1 VTRLFLLTL
10 AFILA
15 LNAQPAGTPVLFEG
29 QELLRI
35 QAPNPPYSPEDRA
48 RDLQSRLAAL
58 SALEKRAEVAIVP
71 MPKQGGAALM
81 AGGAFLIFV
90 TAEDAAAAKT
100 STLDLAQ
107 RWADILTAALHR
119 SRQSHSLTS
128 YLLGGLKSIAAWLLF
143 AALCWLVVRGGDWAG
158 RHITGWT
165 GRQSAAR
172 RARGFI
178 LVLWN
183 RAARLALWIVKVV
196 IGVFLLFQ
204 FSFVLSFTFSQ
215 FPQTAGISTTLLD
228 YLKAVFTR
236 IATAFFDYL
245 PSGGIVLI
253 VVLLTVYALR
263 GLNLFAHAIEHGEL
277 SLPGLH
283 PEMARPTYQLVRIL
297 ASLFALVIVFPYLPG
312 SGSDAFRGVS
322 LLVGILISFGS
333 GSSVSNIVAGVVLTY
348 MRPFKVGDRVSIAG
362 TLGDVIE
369 KTLLVTRVRTPKNV
383 EVVIP
388 NSAILAGQ
396 IENFSA
402 MARSR
407 GLILH
412 TTITIGYDAPW
423 QAVHQ
428 ALIDAALATEA
439 ILPDPRPFVLQTSL
453 NDFHVSYEL
462 NAYTNRP
469 NEFQLTYARL
479 HANIQ
484 DSFNRAGIEIMS
496 PNYFALRD
504 GNTVTIPPQFRPP
517 DYQRPGFRVEPQA
530 GGSAP

>member
-1 VTRLFLLTL
+1 MTRLFLLTL
-10 AFILA
+10 AFFLA

-29 QELLRI
+29 KELFRI
-35 QAPNPPYSPEDRA
+35 QAPNPPYSTEDRA
-48 RDLQSRLAAL
+48 RDLQSRLTAL
-58 SALEKRAEVAIVP
+58 STLEKKAEVAIIP
-71 MPKQGGAALM
+71 MQKQGGAALM

-100 STLDLAQ
+100 SAVELAQ
-107 RWADILTAALHR
+107 LWADALTAALQR
-119 SRQSHSLTS
+119 SRQSHSLAS

-143 AALCWLVVRGGDWAG
+143 AALCWLLVRCVNWTGG
-158 RHITGWT
+158 HITAWA

-183 RAARLALWIVKVV
+183 RAARLALWIVKVI

-228 YLKAVFTR
+228 YLKGVFSR

-245 PSGGIVLI
+245 PSGGIVII
-253 VVLLTVYALR
+253 VVLLTFYALR
-263 GLNLFAHAIEHGEL
+263 GLNLFAHAIEHGDL

-283 PEMARPTYQLVRIL
+283 PEMARPTYQLARIL
-297 ASLFALVIVFPYLPG
+297 TSLFALVIVFPYLPG

-322 LLVGILISFGS
+322 ILVGILISFGS
-333 GSSVSNIVAGVVLTY
+333 GSSVSNIMAGVVLTY
-348 MRPFKVGDRVSIAG
+348 MRPFKVGDRVRIAD
-362 TLGDVIE
+362 TLGDVVE

-396 IENFSA
+396 IQNFSA

-412 TTITIGYDAPW
+412 TTVTIGYDAPW

-453 NDFHVSYEL
+453 NDFNVSYEL
-462 NAYTNRP
+462 NAYTDRP
-469 NEFQLTYARL
+469 NEFEVTYARL

-504 GNTVTIPPQFRPP
+504 GNTVTIPHQYRPP
-517 DYQRPGFRVEPQA
+517 DYQPPGFRVEP
-530 GGSAP
+530 